1 MLVWFGS
8 QVVRGWDGC
17 IGGELY
23 LVLITVLRT
32 FAYMGRKPTAHSSTM
47 YQLVQ
52 STIEG
57 MELGELRIIKMPDD
71 LPLFRKYL
79 SEIGKR
85 IKQKYTTLSKYDK
98 LHVMRINY
106 SNIYSKEIE

>member
-1 MLVWFGS
+1 MG
-8 QVVRGWDGC
+8 
-17 IGGELY
+17 IGGLFYLGAEMMGND
-23 LVLITVLRT
+23 LVLITVLCT
-32 FAYMGRKPTAHSSTM
+32 FAYMGRRPTAHSSTM

-57 MELGELRIIKMPDD
+57 MVLGELRIINMPDD

-79 SEIGKR
+79 SEIGRR
-85 IKQKYTTLSKYDK
+85 IKHKYTTLSKYDK

>member
-1 MLVWFGS
+1 
-8 QVVRGWDGC
+8 
-17 IGGELY
+17 
-23 LVLITVLRT
+23 
-32 FAYMGRKPTAHSSTM
+32 MGRRPTTHSTTM

-57 MELGELRIIKMPDD
+57 MDLGELRIIDKPKD

-85 IKQKYTTLSKYDK
+85 IKHKYTTLTKYDK

-106 SNIYSKEIE
+106 SNIYSKDIE

>member
-1 MLVWFGS
+1 
-8 QVVRGWDGC
+8 
-17 IGGELY
+17 
-23 LVLITVLRT
+23 
-32 FAYMGRKPTAHSSTM
+32 MGRKPTAHSSTM

-52 STIEG
+52 STIDC
-57 MELGELRIIKMPDD
+57 MELRELRIIDKPSD

-79 SEIGKR
+79 SEISKR
-85 IKQKYTTLSKYDK
+85 IKHKYTTLTKYDK

>member
-1 MLVWFGS
+1 M
-8 QVVRGWDGC
+8 D
-17 IGGELY
+17 

-32 FAYMGRKPTAHSSTM
+32 FAHMGRRPTAHSSSM
-47 YQLVQ
+47 YQLAQ

-57 MELGELRIIKMPDD
+57 MELSDIRIIDMPSD

-85 IKQKYTTLSKYDK
+85 IKRKYTTLSKYDK